1 MQKKKIF
8 VHAALRGTS
17 SQKKMF
23 VGDVSWNKSP
33 RHIGMRKTLFDPT
46 EPEMEPEKDL
56 QSYYKKV
63 RNKYLQSGDP
73 EDLNGLNKK
82 WNDDRINKV
91 RFHGTKY
98 GRVQYFKKCLVAKLG
113 TNWSGRVLNP
123 KDRLSDV
130 RTVERLGVPGR
141 EGTTIK
147 IQCGGKDYAV
157 KVLAKG
163 TYCGEGIE
171 QTLEEAKIHAD
182 NPKESGFLYEARL
195 QQLASEHNV
204 TVPVE
209 AVHCGGKD
217 EASFLVM
224 SPLKTRLKDYYQK
237 NQTLSLKHQKQLWNL
252 FKTLDEEVGIVH
264 NDYNCLNIMVD
275 SEDNIKLID
284 FGRSRT
290 ILKQWIIK
298 SGPYPNLLL
307 MRELNC
313 FHFYKTPLPG
323 QKLLANYHRLF
334 GCKLK
339 FNVGINNL
347 QKFKDLDR
355 REEYNGGRNT
365 WDDEARQI
373 YSSRLKPYE
382 TLGINWDPPR

>member
-1 MQKKKIF
+1 M
-8 VHAALRGTS
+8 
-17 SQKKMF
+17 
-23 VGDVSWNKSP
+23 
-33 RHIGMRKTLFDPT
+33 
-46 EPEMEPEKDL
+46 
-56 QSYYKKV
+56 
-63 RNKYLQSGDP
+63 
-73 EDLNGLNKK
+73 
-82 WNDDRINKV
+82 
-91 RFHGTKY
+91 
-98 GRVQYFKKCLVAKLG
+98 VA
-113 TNWSGRVLNP
+113 
-123 KDRLSDV
+123 
-130 RTVERLGVPGR
+130 
-141 EGTTIK
+141 
-147 IQCGGKDYAV
+147 
-157 KVLAKG
+157 
-163 TYCGEGIE
+163 
-171 QTLEEAKIHAD
+171 
-182 NPKESGFLYEARL
+182 
-195 QQLASEHNV
+195 
-204 TVPVE
+204 
-209 AVHCGGKD
+209 
-217 EASFLVM
+217 
-224 SPLKTRLKDYYQK
+224 
-237 NQTLSLKHQKQLWNL
+237 
-252 FKTLDEEVGIVH
+252 
-264 NDYNCLNIMVD
+264 

-307 MRELNC
+307 MRELIC